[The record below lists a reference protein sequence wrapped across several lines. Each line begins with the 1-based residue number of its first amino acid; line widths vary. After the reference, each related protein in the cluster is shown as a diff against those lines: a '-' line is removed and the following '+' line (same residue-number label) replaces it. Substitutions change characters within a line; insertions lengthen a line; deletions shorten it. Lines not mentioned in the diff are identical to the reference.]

1 MCKFLYNCK
10 DRKNDKEIGRMRLL
24 NKLYEE
30 GNERIDKEFSL
41 ERVLYTLK
49 TIKTLLVKNGLL
61 DKKTKLEL

>member
-1 MCKFLYNCK
+1 LYNCK
-10 DRKNDKEIGRMRLL
+10 NHKNDKEVGRTRLL

-49 TIKTLLVKNGLL
+49 TIKTLLIKNGQL
-61 DKKTKLEL
+61 DKKTKLKL

>member
-1 MCKFLYNCK
+1 LYNCK
-10 DRKNDKEIGRMRLL
+10 NYKNDKEVGRTRLL

-49 TIKTLLVKNGLL
+49 TIKSLLIKNGQL

>member
-1 MCKFLYNCK
+1 MCNFLYNCK
-10 DRKNDKEIGRMRLL
+10 KHKIDKEVGRNRLL

-41 ERVLYTLK
+41 ERVLYSLK
-49 TIKTLLVKNGLL
+49 TIKTLLVKNGQL

>member
-1 MCKFLYNCK
+1 MS
-10 DRKNDKEIGRMRLL
+10 LL

-49 TIKTLLVKNGLL
+49 TIKTLLIKNGLL